1 MAYPPALV
9 SEQHPLE
16 VHWVYGFSN
25 TITNGVTD
33 LRTEMHSH
41 TVGYIA
47 GTVVVLFDIWSHTQ
61 KILQGH
67 VHQIQCIAATPD
79 KRVLLSS
86 DCGPEAALI
95 MWDVISGKA
104 LKAISQERTAGL
116 MAMDVS
122 ANGAY
127 IGTLSSILTGPI
139 QELSIWDTKLSNN
152 RPLATMA
159 IQSDDVQTCIR
170 FNGGDHDELITNGKF
185 RVFVWKH
192 SKSTETGA
200 EEHFL
205 NCQEGVIRPY
215 ELKQN
220 VGDFTLSLFPPATN
234 TAMTATV
241 EGDVVIWH
249 QERNEEEDYASQEE
263 NQKKS
268 TDARVMHALKLV
280 RIHGTAITAFATIGR
295 YIATGDEQGFL
306 RFYDNR
312 LGLVGWLEELNA
324 GGLTSI
330 SFSALENRM
339 DSAQLTIHVPPFV
352 VGTKSAHMRL
362 LHAGLFEEQ
371 PGTWLCKGEQVMKPM
386 PGVVGTVA
394 AHPSKSCFA
403 LVGYPSLLQ
412 IQDYTTKTVI
422 KEREFPKILKI
433 TCLQYSPLG
442 SLLAVGFSNGIL
454 KLLAAD
460 TLIDHQ
466 SFSYTRSPVI
476 KVEFSKDGTYIAT
489 ADNSCCV
496 ALLYCKLV
504 KVVVDI
510 KKTQSI
516 VRDALPTLHVSL
528 LAADEKWECV
538 GKYRSHA
545 KSIIGLM
552 FSVGE
557 GGVNRL
563 FSMGQDCMMI
573 EYDLN
578 KSFVDTGLKLK
589 GSWLLNTL
597 TLPAAM
603 TTSLISGELQ
613 VITSDEGFKVRIY
626 DSERFHS
633 IRTFLGPVFG
643 TAIHKFWRIHDQT
656 TSKDH
661 LVYSTREEV
670 IGLMTF
676 PSEDETHIQC
686 MGVVAHAGPIA
697 CMEVSF
703 DSKYVIT
710 CGGQD
715 SIVIVTRVNISAWD
729 TYATLERQHV
739 GDHLG
744 VDDETLQNIQKCFFY
759 SQIREKGE
767 DTVEER
773 NLDHSLGIDHLME
786 CYNGLGVFFSKCD
799 VDGILDEISRPLTRK
814 KEERATRVDFNDF
827 FQTYMAHKP
836 VLEFDEITIQAAIN
850 ELGADQA
857 TGKISMELLL
867 NTLISEGEVFT
878 KEELEECIK
887 LCTEEDLNLES
898 LPEEADGF
906 WIFKNLLR
914 IETTTAEKTTVFS
927 A

>member
-1 MAYPPALV
+1 MMELSAALNV
-9 SEQHPLE
+9 
-16 VHWVYGFSN
+16 
-25 TITNGVTD
+25 
-33 LRTEMHSH
+33 
-41 TVGYIA
+41 
-47 GTVVVLFDIWSHTQ
+47 
-61 KILQGH
+61 
-67 VHQIQCIAATPD
+67 
-79 KRVLLSS
+79 LSS
-86 DCGPEAALI
+86 
-95 MWDVISGKA
+95 WSG
-104 LKAISQERTAGL
+104 
-116 MAMDVS
+116 
-122 ANGAY
+122 
-127 IGTLSSILTGPI
+127 
-139 QELSIWDTKLSNN
+139 
-152 RPLATMA
+152 
-159 IQSDDVQTCIR
+159 
-170 FNGGDHDELITNGKF
+170 F
-185 RVFVWKH
+185 
-192 SKSTETGA
+192 
-200 EEHFL
+200 
-205 NCQEGVIRPY
+205 
-215 ELKQN
+215 
-220 VGDFTLSLFPPATN
+220 
-234 TAMTATV
+234 
-241 EGDVVIWH
+241 
-249 QERNEEEDYASQEE
+249 RNEEEDYAIQEE

-312 LGLVGWLEELNA
+312 LGLAGWLEELNA

-339 DSAQLTIHVPPFV
+339 DSAQLTIHVPQFV
-352 VGTKSAHMRL
+352 VGTKSAHIRL

-433 TCLQYSPLG
+433 SCVQYSPLG
-442 SLLAVGFSNGIL
+442 SLLAVGFSNGIF

-460 TLIDHQ
+460 NLSDHQ

-476 KVEFSKDGTYIAT
+476 
-489 ADNSCCV
+489 
-496 ALLYCKLV
+496 

-563 FSMGQDCMMI
+563 YSMGQDCMMI

-603 TTSLISGELQ
+603 TTSLTSGELQ
-613 VITSDEGFKVRIY
+613 VITSDEGFKVRLY
-626 DSERFHS
+626 DSDRFHS

-643 TAIHKFWRIHDQT
+643 TAIHKFWLIHDQT

-676 PSEDETHIQC
+676 PSEDKTHIQC

-697 CMEVSF
+697 CLEVSF

-715 SIVIVTRVNISAWD
+715 SIIIVWRVNISAWD

-744 VDDETLQNIQKCFFY
+744 VDDDTLQNIQKCFFY
-759 SQIREKGE
+759 SQIREKDE

-773 NLDHSLGIDHLME
+773 NLDNTLGLDHLME

-814 KEERATRVDFNDF
+814 KEDRATRVNFNDF

-836 VLEFDEITIQAAIN
+836 VLEFDEITIQAAFN

-857 TGKISMELLL
+857 TGKISMELLI
-867 NTLISEGEVFT
+867 NTLMTEGEEIT
-878 KEELEECIK
+878 K
-887 LCTEEDLNLES
+887 
-898 LPEEADGF
+898 
-906 WIFKNLLR
+906 
-914 IETTTAEKTTVFS
+914 
-927 A
+927 